1 MPQPQFRF
9 SSLPYFF
16 SEIWNTLPP
25 SACDCK
31 SLIDLNVTSRLAVFS
46 LILPP
51 SSDPAANVLRFLPD
65 VRRYVNH
72 VLLTY
77 MITKTSTLCFFMR
90 HSVRLQN
97 PEHATHGT
105 KRKNAGH
112 SSFQTSSPG
121 HMPPGHNPPLKKSN

>member
-9 SSLPYFF
+9 NIPYFF

-105 KRKNAGH
+105 KRKNAGILPSRH
-112 SSFQTSSPG
+112 LPRDTCHRDTTP
-121 HMPPGHNPPLKKSN
+121 PPLKKSN